1 MPDFCRACSLELFG
15 EYDGDMDG
23 ITSQEGW
30 ARGQA
35 GVWICEGCGPI
46 PVDPEGNCLW
56 PVCLRQGHP
65 GHGLAPQ
72 ALQKLSRLLAQL
84 PEQHRAVPNIGIIP
98 EQLGDHLRI
107 TVRRHPTWAEKCWN
121 WKQEKQKDAWFRP
134 IEVEEV
140 AFQVPLREPGG
151 LDRMRAWLRG
161 TVSGYVE
168 TMQDLKATLARQS
181 GSN

>member
-56 PVCLRQGHP
+56 PDCLRQGHP

-72 ALQKLSRLLAQL
+72 ALQKLSRLLSQL
-84 PEQHRAVPNIGIIP
+84 PEEHRAVPNIGLIP
-98 EQLGDHLRI
+98 EQLGDHFRV
-107 TVRRHPTWAEKCWN
+107 TVRRHPTWDEKSWN
-121 WKQEKQKDAWFRP
+121 WKQEKQKQAWFRP
-134 IEVEEV
+134 IEVDEV
-140 AFQVPLREPGG
+140 AFQVLLWEPGG

-161 TVSGYVE
+161 TVGGYIA
-168 TMQDLKATLARQS
+168 TMQDLKATIARQI
-181 GSN
+181 GTN